1 MATCRTCAGKVTSS
15 FSDGKVKTQCDPCLK
30 ERMVKE
36 KKQPWFLKR
45 KQDILDQRAA
55 AQARLEAEEKLARAQ
70 AQALVMRREERA
82 ARGLRE
88 KVSSKNSRTR
98 YGATLDLIH
107 HLMQS
112 KAAATPY
119 DPRGPALPI
128 DGEILHWV
136 DVLKEAA
143 ANDVAAMYYYGK
155 YFNDEGNKH
164 SRFAHRDVATA
175 RGWWERAV
183 DKGDLYWSR
192 NALAVHSL

>member
-1 MATCRTCAGKVTSS
+1 
-15 FSDGKVKTQCDPCLK
+15 
-30 ERMVKE
+30 MVNE

-55 AQARLEAEEKLARAQ
+55 AQARIEAGEKLVRAKERAR
-70 AQALVMRREERA
+70 VMRMEERA

-98 YGATLDLIH
+98 HRAILDLIH

-128 DGEILHWV
+128 EGEILKWV
-136 DVLKEAA
+136 DVLKAA
-143 ANDVAAMYYYGK
+143 AEANDVAAMYYYGK
-155 YFNDEGNKH
+155 YFNDEGDQH

-175 RGWWERAV
+175 RAWWQSAV
-183 DKGDLYWSR
+183 DKGDSYWSG